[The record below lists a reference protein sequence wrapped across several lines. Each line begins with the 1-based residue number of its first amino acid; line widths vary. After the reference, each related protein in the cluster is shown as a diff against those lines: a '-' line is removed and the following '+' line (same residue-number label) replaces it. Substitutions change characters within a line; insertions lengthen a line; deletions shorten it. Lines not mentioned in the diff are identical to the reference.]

1 MSNGWSPRSIEI
13 ARTYSGVQT
22 NNPISAEFP
31 ITAGG
36 SRNMVLKITTSA
48 ATVVGTVTVKLQS
61 AIGSDWV
68 DMKSTTI
75 ASAGSVY
82 LRLNIE
88 VAGDQSVLP
97 MLAKGRVVLT
107 TTNAG
112 DSITLSGIQ
121 VLQEL

>member
-1 MSNGWSPRSIEI
+1 
-13 ARTYSGVQT
+13 
-22 NNPISAEFP
+22 
-31 ITAGG
+31 
-36 SRNMVLKITTSA
+36 MVLKITTSA